1 MFDYGFHD
9 NFPFDI
15 FPLVHFLSRH
25 FPTDTFPSDFFPT
38 DSFPA
43 DIFPSDTF
51 PDDFFSSRQF
61 LILTFSQWILS
72 HPTFSHC
79 SNFVDLILRLFL
91 RKMHTS
97 VPDLPS
103 LKCVKYATFSQF
115 IHKKRYFPS
124 NNIDTFPFYR

>member
-1 MFDYGFHD
+1 MRPDCFLFKNVWTVRVCDEQMITQQESGNGFHD

-91 RKMHTS
+91 RSYVM
-97 VPDLPS
+97 
-103 LKCVKYATFSQF
+103 
-115 IHKKRYFPS
+115 
-124 NNIDTFPFYR
+124 N